1 LDCFWNPY
9 YGNIG
14 IGYILMEIWD
24 EVIKDYNE
32 ELNRLKNILA
42 GGSAESFAN
51 YRQLVGHIQGIEWSR
66 EIFTTIIKRRMYDE
80 EE

>member
-1 LDCFWNPY
+1 
-9 YGNIG
+9 
-14 IGYILMEIWD
+14 MEIRD

-32 ELNRLKNILA
+32 ELIRLKNIVS
-42 GGSAESFAN
+42 GGNAESYSH

-66 EIFTTIIKRRMYDE
+66 EIFTTILKRRMYDE